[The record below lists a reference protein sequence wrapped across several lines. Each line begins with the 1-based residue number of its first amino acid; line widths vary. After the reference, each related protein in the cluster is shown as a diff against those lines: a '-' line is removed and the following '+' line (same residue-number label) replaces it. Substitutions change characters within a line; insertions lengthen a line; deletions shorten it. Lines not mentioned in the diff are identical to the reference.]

1 MAFDAYLPAGV
12 RRIVGRD
19 FPQDNTRWREKMKT
33 RPVISNRHDG
43 PVSAQFLSSRRSV
56 APQLFSRGASKVA
69 AQTSDMI
76 GMDAS
81 PVVDHTSRD
90 EETMQNLIVVGFKGK
105 HRASEVLGQLQD
117 LQEDW
122 ALELDDAVAA
132 YRTDDGRLR
141 IDQSVNPTTKEG
153 GAMGGVIGAMLGA
166 LLAAPFTGG
175 ASVAVAATAI
185 GASAVGVGAL
195 GAAAGADDAATFKD
209 AYGVSDD
216 FVKEVGGLI
225 QPGNSAV
232 FAEVRTTDPQAIAQ
246 RFRGYGG
253 TIIRTTLS
261 PEKAAQVQDTIRAR

>member
-1 MAFDAYLPAGV
+1 MPLSPPRTCSATSGSIARTRAGCGASPNKLLAPVAPITRQLWLGGGSSGMAFDAYLPAGV

-105 HRASEVLGQLQD
+105 HRASEVLGQ
-117 LQEDW
+117 
-122 ALELDDAVAA
+122 
-132 YRTDDGRLR
+132 
-141 IDQSVNPTTKEG
+141 
-153 GAMGGVIGAMLGA
+153 
-166 LLAAPFTGG
+166 
-175 ASVAVAATAI
+175 
-185 GASAVGVGAL
+185 
-195 GAAAGADDAATFKD
+195 
-209 AYGVSDD
+209 
-216 FVKEVGGLI
+216 
-225 QPGNSAV
+225 
-232 FAEVRTTDPQAIAQ
+232 
-246 RFRGYGG
+246 
-253 TIIRTTLS
+253 
-261 PEKAAQVQDTIRAR
+261 